1 MKGSQPSIQL
11 SRAAPEKRW
20 NAMIHTAYR
29 ANRLA
34 PSSGLKLLPDGSDI
48 IREWSH
54 LNRKC
59 VTYITTLGRPANFFF
74 VAF

>member
-1 MKGSQPSIQL
+1 VKGSQPSIQL

-48 IREWSH
+48 IREWS
-54 LNRKC
+54 
-59 VTYITTLGRPANFFF
+59 
-74 VAF
+74 